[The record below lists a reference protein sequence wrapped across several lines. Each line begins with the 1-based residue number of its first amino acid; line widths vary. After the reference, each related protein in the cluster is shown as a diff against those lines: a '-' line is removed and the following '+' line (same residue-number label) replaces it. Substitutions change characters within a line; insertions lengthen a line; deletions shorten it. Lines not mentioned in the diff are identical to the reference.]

1 MASHRPRPSALLAA
15 SCRLTALTPNSRF
28 LSFHILPPFPVIL
41 NGGQAF
47 LMGKTGNGIMT
58 RSEESVTPNEVP
70 PSIPLFA
77 QGSWKPPPEE
87 AAGTRSAIEDTRL
100 P

>member
-1 MASHRPRPSALLAA
+1 MR
-15 SCRLTALTPNSRF
+15 
-28 LSFHILPPFPVIL
+28 
-41 NGGQAF
+41 
-47 LMGKTGNGIMT
+47 KTGNGIVT

-77 QGSWKPPPEE
+77 QGSWNPPPEE
-87 AAGTRSAIEDTRL
+87 AAGARSAIKDTRL